1 MDQLTAP
8 GGFLGEF
15 LLTGILLPIVGS
27 FVLDGIVLWFRG
39 RSPKLLL
46 ISATLTLVIVALSS
60 LAWQNG
66 VTATDSTT
74 LSVPDDMNGAT
85 QLVLLFS
92 VPAALIGFGLRMLA
106 LFLNP
111 ATRAADQALIAARKE
126 KRAERSRS
134 RHSAANVASHA

>member
-1 MDQLTAP
+1 MDQITAP

-15 LLTGILLPIVGS
+15 VLTGILLPIVGS

-39 RSPKLLL
+39 RSPRLLL
-46 ISATLTLVIVALSS
+46 IAAALTVLIIGLSS

-66 VTATDSTT
+66 VTASDTAVST
-74 LSVPDDMNGAT
+74 PDDMNGAT

-92 VPAALIGFGLRMLA
+92 IPAALIGFGLRMLA

-111 ATRAADQALIAARKE
+111 ATRAADQALIAARKA
-126 KRAERSRS
+126 KRAARSNRERSS
-134 RHSAANVASHA
+134 VNVARHA